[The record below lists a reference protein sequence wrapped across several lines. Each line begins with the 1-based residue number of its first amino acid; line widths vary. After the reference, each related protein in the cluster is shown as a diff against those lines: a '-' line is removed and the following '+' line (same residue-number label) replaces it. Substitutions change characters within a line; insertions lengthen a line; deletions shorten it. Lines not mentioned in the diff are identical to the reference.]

1 MLEHLNA
8 NCRKVIVVA
17 QEAARMFGQSS
28 IETDHL
34 LLAILHTD
42 SSAAN
47 LLEAAGATLQV
58 VHSLV
63 QPTGKPAENRGL
75 IKFSPS
81 TKQVLF
87 QSWREALQRGERH
100 IGAEHILLA
109 ITKASSSPGATILAD
124 FGLNHQTLQQ
134 VIPLGASAP

>member
-87 QSWREALQRGERH
+87 QCHHPGRLWPQPPNPTTSHSAWR
-100 IGAEHILLA
+100 
-109 ITKASSSPGATILAD
+109 
-124 FGLNHQTLQQ
+124 
-134 VIPLGASAP
+134 LGALTHLMQDGFLVPAGCPQSRPRL